1 MVKLILPRLSALILV
16 AGHVESLKIITE
28 LVLEFESHGVALVR
42 RHVIVRF
49 KIYLDIIKLKLYNQI
64 SC

>member
-16 AGHVESLKIITE
+16 AGHVESLEIITE
-28 LVLEFESHGVALVR
+28 LVLEFESHGVALVW

-49 KIYLDIIKLKLYNQI
+49 KIYLDIIKSIVQI
-64 SC
+64 